1 MRSRFCSWTHLFI
14 FCSSGD
20 PVASCL
26 LRCASRKHGEQG
38 FMLMKLICSVSSNQ
52 SHGEYP
58 DCRSERESGG
68 EASLLV
74 SPLVVAGIV
83 IGLVLFLSCITI
95 IVGSLRKDSR
105 LRNPHLRASYG
116 PDGFSYGGSVGELRS
131 TCLED
136 FPPGLDFDS
145 YRETL
150 SQVNIY
156 PDSPPR
162 YDECVGPGLTH
173 IYIPTDD
180 PPPYSLFDPCQRG
193 PEQEEQPGRTSPAP
207 SPHWGETSAS
217 AGWFSPSHYPLGLQ
231 EHQHIASISFP
242 PEAAPPYESVLA
254 EQGRPLPLMPCD
266 LYKHQSHRGDDGG
279 SQQPEASHIL

>member
-1 MRSRFCSWTHLFI
+1 
-14 FCSSGD
+14 
-20 PVASCL
+20 
-26 LRCASRKHGEQG
+26 
-38 FMLMKLICSVSSNQ
+38 MLMKLICSVSSNQ

-116 PDGFSYGGSVGELRS
+116 PDGFSIGGSAGELRS
-131 TCLED
+131 SCIED

-150 SQVNIY
+150 SQISNLY

-162 YDECVGPGLTH
+162 YDECVSPGATQ

-180 PPPYSLFDPCQRG
+180 PPPYSLLDPCQG
-193 PEQEEQPGRTSPAP
+193 GAEHEDQPGYTSPNP
-207 SPHWGETSAS
+207 SPYCGETSAS
-217 AGWFSPSHYPLGLQ
+217 AAWFSPSHYPLGLQ
-231 EHQHIASISFP
+231 QQQEHQHIASISFP
-242 PEAAPPYESVLA
+242 LEAAPPYESVLA
-254 EQGRPLPLMPCD
+254 EQQGQPLPLMPCD
-266 LYKHQSHRGDDGG
+266 LYKHQSERGEDSNTQQLPANQILQDG
-279 SQQPEASHIL
+279 

>member
-1 MRSRFCSWTHLFI
+1 MFLSAFI
-14 FCSSGD
+14 TSD
-20 PVASCL
+20 DL
-26 LRCASRKHGEQG
+26 
-38 FMLMKLICSVSSNQ
+38 SSNQ

-58 DCRSERESGG
+58 DCRGERESGG

-116 PDGFSYGGSVGELRS
+116 LDGFSYGGSVGELRS

-150 SQVNIY
+150 SQVNNLY

-162 YDECVGPGLTH
+162 YDECVGSGSPQ
-173 IYIPTDD
+173 IYIPSDD
-180 PPPYSLFDPCQRG
+180 PPPYSLLDPCQRG
-193 PEQEEQPGRTSPAP
+193 AEQEEQPDYTGQDP
-207 SPHWGETSAS
+207 SPYYGEAS
-217 AGWFSPSHYPLGLQ
+217 AGAAWFSPSHYPLGLRQ
-231 EHQHIASISFP
+231 HQHVASISFP
-242 PEAAPPYESVLA
+242 LEAAPPYELVLA
-254 EQGRPLPLMPCD
+254 EQGQRLPLGPCD
-266 LYKHQSHRGDDGG
+266 LYKHPSERGDDGN
-279 SQQPEASHIL
+279 SQQPGANQIL